1 LENLQMRI
9 APWLTL
15 VAVVCLPSFAQAAD
29 PAVLALR
36 STQDLYRVCTPAP
49 SDAQAPEELALCE
62 GFLAGA
68 VSYHDAISDR
78 RHLKRLICYPS
89 TATRDQGIQA
99 FITWASAHQQNQKFM
114 GDPAVYGAVRALA
127 AKWPCK

>member
-1 LENLQMRI
+1 MRV
-9 APWLTL
+9 APWLSLLAL
-15 VAVVCLPSFAQAAD
+15 VSLPSLTYAAD
-29 PAVLALR
+29 PTAL
-36 STQDLYRVCTPAP
+36 SLKTTQDLYRVCAATPG
-49 SDAQAPEELALCE
+49 DAQAQEEIDLCG

-99 FITWASAHQQNQKFM
+99 FISWAGAHQQNQKFM
-114 GDPAVYGAVRALA
+114 SDPAVYGVVRALGSQ
-127 AKWPCK
+127 WPCK

>member
-1 LENLQMRI
+1 MRF
-9 APWLTL
+9 APWLSL
-15 VAVVCLPSFAQAAD
+15 VALVTIPSLAYAAD
-29 PAVLALR
+29 PTAL
-36 STQDLYRVCTPAP
+36 SLKTTLDLYRVCAAAP
-49 SDAQAPEELALCE
+49 SDAQAREELDLCE

-99 FITWASAHQQNQKFM
+99 FITWAGAHQQNQKFM
-114 GDPAVYGAVRALA
+114 GDPAVYGVVRALA
-127 AKWPCK
+127 AQWPCQ